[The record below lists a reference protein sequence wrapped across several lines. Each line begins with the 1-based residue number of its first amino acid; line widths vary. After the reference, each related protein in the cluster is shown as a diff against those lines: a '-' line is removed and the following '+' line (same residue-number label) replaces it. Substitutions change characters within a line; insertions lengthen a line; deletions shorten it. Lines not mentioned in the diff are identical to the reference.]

1 MRQSFLRAQQQQQQQ
16 QQQQSAS
23 VSRMTQEPASSSKSQ
38 TPSSPTS
45 AAVMPAQGHVS
56 RSSTSFVARSQGVIA
71 RLGTLFTRR
80 SMSSTRPEEALESAP
95 AIVPTATTAPST
107 RAVAPIDASAPLKP
121 RRRTTK
127 MHIAPQLEML
137 SPVAVQEPQQQ
148 QPQQLPT
155 RKQGS
160 LPSLAHEPHKI
171 AELSGA
177 TTTTADPARRPPV
190 RRVQVQPLAADAAK
204 TSDTP
209 SDEVAEESSST
220 PPFTWRYTL
229 KHLSAELTEFEKLEV
244 TRHQEVFF
252 VSSAAVKRR
261 RHRGKILPPEA
272 VSADADA
279 SFTSSG
285 SGSVELHNDGF
296 DDDRGDYLM
305 LAGDHL
311 AYRYEVLHPLGA
323 GSFGQVVACR
333 DHKHQRVVA
342 VKVIRNRKKYKEQ
355 ALVEIQVLLHLRAP
369 LARSALLTAAAVS
382 SATGS
387 PHVVELI
394 EYFEFRHHLCL
405 TFELLGVNLYDYLK
419 LRFFQGMP
427 TANLRVVATQLLV
440 ALASLRLRHVIHCDL
455 KPENVLIRA
464 PLPQFAAGPNGA
476 SAATAHEAVE
486 SICLVDFGSS
496 CLTHATMYTYIQSR
510 FYRSPEVIL
519 GHVYDMAIDMWS
531 FGCILVELHT
541 GHPIFAG
548 ENEREQLMCM
558 LEVLGVPPT
567 AFLLQCKRRKHFF
580 EEQDDALEPSA
591 PNETTNARR
600 DGISFRPI
608 PFTNSR
614 GRKRL
619 PGTRPLEH
627 AIKSDD
633 AAFVALV
640 RKCFTWV
647 PSERLT
653 PEQALREPWITAQR

>member
-1 MRQSFLRAQQQQQQQ
+1 
-16 QQQQSAS
+16 
-23 VSRMTQEPASSSKSQ
+23 MTQEPASSSKTQ

-45 AAVMPAQGHVS
+45 ASVQPTQGGHVS

-80 SMSSTRPEEALESAP
+80 SMSSTRPEEALE
-95 AIVPTATTAPST
+95 TAPSIVP
-107 RAVAPIDASAPLKP
+107 AAPPSVHNAGPSDPTTLSKQ

-127 MHIAPQLEML
+127 MHVAPQLDLVIPE
-137 SPVAVQEPQQQ
+137 QQQ
-148 QPQQLPT
+148 QQQMPT

-160 LPSLAHEPHKI
+160 LPALQHEPRKV
-171 AELSGA
+171 AELSEA
-177 TTTTADPARRPPV
+177 TQVSVDLTRRPSV
-190 RRVQVQPLAADAAK
+190 RRVQVQPLAPAA
-204 TSDTP
+204 SASRSVAATP
-209 SDEVAEESSST
+209 VDEPAEPSPSLAS
-220 PPFTWRYTL
+220 PPYSWRHTL
-229 KHLSAELTEFEKLEV
+229 KHLSAELSEFEKLEV
-244 TRHQEVFF
+244 TRYQEVFF

-272 VSADADA
+272 VADADA
-279 SFTSSG
+279 SFASSG
-285 SGSVELHNDGF
+285 NSSNVELHNDGF
-296 DDDRGDYLM
+296 DDERGDYLM
-305 LAGDHL
+305 VAGDHL

-333 DHKHQRVVA
+333 DHKLQRVVA

-355 ALVEIQVLLHLRAP
+355 ALVEIQVLLHLRTP
-369 LARSALLTAAAVS
+369 LPRGTQLTAGALL
-382 SATGS
+382 GS
-387 PHVVELI
+387 PNAGGHVVELL

-427 TANLRVVATQLLV
+427 PANLRVVATQLLQ

-476 SAATAHEAVE
+476 SAATAHEPVASV
-486 SICLVDFGSS
+486 CLIDFGSS
-496 CLTHATMYTYIQSR
+496 CLAHATMYTYIQSR

-558 LEVLGVPPT
+558 LEVLGVPPAT
-567 AFLLQCKRRKHFF
+567 FLLQCKRRKHFF
-580 EEQDDALEPSA
+580 EEEASQSESVVA
-591 PNETTNARR
+591 T
-600 DGISFRPI
+600 FRPI

-619 PGTRPLEH
+619 PGTRPLEP

-633 AAFVALV
+633 AEFVALV
-640 RKCFTWV
+640 RKCFAWE

-653 PEQALREPWITAQR
+653 PEQALREPWIASR